1 MRSFAFSAAVGA
13 ALLAGLASSATAQT
27 TISQW
32 NWNGTTGT
40 TNAQSAGYNRP
51 WTGTVLTGTVLG
63 YGQGAPATVL
73 NTTIDNGTPTD
84 PGTVITN
91 TSAPVGT
98 FTYNRSATINPP
110 LVSVS
115 NSSVGVMFQAPTTGM
130 NPGEAVK
137 LSWSQTVGF
146 RSSRYWQILTSTSGT
161 AGVFSAPTGG
171 TGSSI
176 SQFVN
181 GYNSGTA
188 PISGTATVNVTSGG
202 MMDFRTI
209 NGNWL
214 AQGVTTTGTLTAPLA
229 AGFVDDISYTL
240 PTGQGYENNA
250 NFAFAIVGLW
260 DPNLSATSGTTG
272 LVSSFSG
279 LISTDT
285 TSGYNRSLTSG
296 GSMRLDLMTVSAVP
310 EPTTWAMLGA
320 SAVIGGS
327 LAWRRRSR
335 REIDV

>member
-1 MRSFAFSAAVGA
+1 MRTLATRTLAIAAIGLSVFAST
-13 ALLAGLASSATAQT
+13 ASAQT

-40 TNAQSAGYNRP
+40 TNAQSAGYNLP
-51 WTGTVLTGTVLG
+51 WTGTVRTGTVLG
-63 YGQGAPATVL
+63 YGQSAPSTVL
-73 NTTIDNGTPTD
+73 NTTINNGTPTD

-110 LVSVS
+110 LITAA
-115 NSSVGVMFQAPTTGM
+115 NSSVGVWFQAPTTGM
-130 NPGEAVK
+130 NAGEAVK

-146 RSSRYWQILTSTSGT
+146 RSSRYWQLLVSTSGSSGL
-161 AGVFSAPTGG
+161 AAPTGG

-181 GYNSGTA
+181 GLTSGTA
-188 PISGTATVNVTSGG
+188 PISGTATVNVSSGG
-202 MMDFRTI
+202 MVDFRTI
-209 NGNWL
+209 NENWL
-214 AQGVTTTGTLTAPLA
+214 SQAVTTTGTLTAPLA
-229 AGFVDDISYTL
+229 AGWVDNITYTL

-260 DPNLSATSGTTG
+260 DPNLSASSGTTG
-272 LVSSFSG
+272 LVSSFAG
-279 LISTDT
+279 TDSTVFGT
-285 TSGYNRSLTSG
+285 GYNRSLTSG

-310 EPTTWAMLGA
+310 EPTTAALAA
-320 SAVIGGS
+320 SAVIGGAIA
-327 LAWRRRSR
+327 LRRRHRSR
-335 REIDV
+335 REA

>member
-63 YGQGAPATVL
+63 YGQGAPATAL
-73 NTTIDNGTPTD
+73 NTTIANGTPTD

-110 LVSVS
+110 LLTAA
-115 NSSVGVMFQAPTTGM
+115 NSSAGVMFQAPTTGM
-130 NPGEAVK
+130 NAGEAVK

-181 GYNSGTA
+181 GYSSGTA
-188 PISGTATVNVTSGG
+188 PISGTATVNVSSGG

-214 AQGVTTTGTLTAPLA
+214 AQAVTTTGTLTAPLA

-285 TSGYNRSLTSG
+285 TSGYNRSLAVG

-310 EPTTWAMLGA
+310 EPTTYAMLGA
-320 SAVIGGS
+320 SALIGGS